1 MADDAPQLLAFGFG
15 LHQKTQREREREKR
29 TRAIVCKA
37 STGNAVG
44 AHRWSRLLQYLAKR
58 IAFGQQHL
66 LVGIELRLVQTR

>member
-1 MADDAPQLLAFGFG
+1 MMLLNFWRSV
-15 LHQKTQREREREKR
+15 LVYTKRHTEREKR
-29 TRAIVCKA
+29 TRAIVCKV